1 MPGRHGL
8 QIEGHRHRSS
18 GAQGTGRN
26 QSAASLIKL
35 VCQGRPLGE
44 GHHRFG
50 AVVEQHLSPGKP
62 EREVVEQG
70 IQELIQQLTG
80 LVGAAQGVGR
90 SFTHPFRLET
100 RSGLGKIIFCQVA
113 PLPAPSSASLTT
125 AGTSAGTGAN
135 EGTPIVLPKTSESPT
150 LLRIRHSM
158 SHVLAMAVQHLFP
171 KAQVTIGPWTETGFY
186 YDFDNPEPFTEADL
200 KAIRKEMIR
209 IINRKLPLQRIEVS
223 REEARRRIEA
233 QNEPYKLEILD
244 GIQEPITLYTLGDEW
259 WDLCAG
265 PHVDDTGA
273 LDPRAF
279 ELESVAGAYWRGDE
293 NRAQLQRIY
302 GTAWE
307 TPEQLAE
314 YKRRKEEALRR
325 DHRRLG
331 TDLELFSIEDEAG
344 AGLVFW
350 HPRGARMRLL
360 IEDFWRQAHFDA
372 GYELLYTPHVADI
385 GLWKTSGHLD
395 FYAESMFGPMQVDA
409 REYQL
414 KPMNCPFHVL
424 TYASTLRSYREL
436 PIRWAELGTVYRYER
451 PGVMHGLMRVR
462 GFTQDDAH
470 VFCLPE
476 QISDEILAVLN
487 LTETILST
495 FDFRS
500 YEINLSTRPDKSIG
514 DDAVWDLATKGLV
527 EALDRK
533 GWTYKIDEGGGAFYG
548 PKIDLKI
555 EDAIGRMWQ
564 CSTIQLDFNLPER
577 FDLNYVAADGT
588 RQRPIMIHRAIF
600 GSLERFFGIM
610 TENYA
615 GDFPF
620 WLAPEQLRL
629 LPVTD
634 EVLPYAETLLSDLKR
649 QGIRASIDRSGD
661 RLGKMIRHGEQKKI
675 PLLGVIG
682 AKEAEAGAVSL
693 RSRRDGDLGSL
704 EASKLLGSA
713 TRANAERATSL
724 TFAEA
729 P

>member
-1 MPGRHGL
+1 MP
-8 QIEGHRHRSS
+8 
-18 GAQGTGRN
+18 
-26 QSAASLIKL
+26 
-35 VCQGRPLGE
+35 
-44 GHHRFG
+44 
-50 AVVEQHLSPGKP
+50 
-62 EREVVEQG
+62 
-70 IQELIQQLTG
+70 
-80 LVGAAQGVGR
+80 
-90 SFTHPFRLET
+90 
-100 RSGLGKIIFCQVA
+100 
-113 PLPAPSSASLTT
+113 LTT
-125 AGTSAGTGAN
+125 SSPEPAAIT
-135 EGTPIVLPKTSESPT
+135 LPKTSESDQ

-158 SHVLAMAVQHLFP
+158 SHVMAMAVQKLFP
-171 KAQVTIGPWTETGFY
+171 QAQVTIGPWTESGFY
-186 YDFDNPEPFTEADL
+186 YDFDSPDPFSEADL
-200 KAIRKEMIR
+200 KAIKKEMVK
-209 IINRKLPLQRIEVS
+209 IINRKLPLERLEVS
-223 REEARRRIEA
+223 RAEAERRIQA
-233 QNEPYKLEILD
+233 INEPYKLEILA
-244 GIQEPITLYTLGDEW
+244 GITEPISLYTLGDQW

-265 PHVDDTGA
+265 PHVAHTGELNA
-273 LDPRAF
+273 RAF

-293 NRAQLQRIY
+293 TKAQLQRIY

-314 YKRRKEEALRR
+314 HQRRKAEAKRR

-331 TDLELFSIEDEAG
+331 TDLNLFSIEDEAG

-385 GLWKTSGHLD
+385 SLWKTSGHLD
-395 FYAESMFGPMQVDA
+395 FYAESMFGPMQVDE
-409 REYQL
+409 RQYQL

-424 TYASTLRSYREL
+424 TYASALRSYREL

-476 QISDEILAVLN
+476 QITAEIVAILD
-487 LTETILST
+487 LTEQILST

-500 YEINLSTRPDKSIG
+500 YEINLSTRPAKSIG
-514 DDAVWDLATKGLV
+514 EDAVWELATNGLIG
-527 EALDRK
+527 ALERK
-533 GWTYKIDEGGGAFYG
+533 GWAYKVDEGGGAFYG

-577 FDLNYVAADGT
+577 FELEYVAADGSR
-588 RQRPIMIHRAIF
+588 RQPIMIHRAIF

-620 WLAPEQLRL
+620 WLAPEQIRL

-634 EVLPYAETLLSDLKR
+634 EVRGYAEEVLGQLKR
-649 QGIRASIDRSGD
+649 AGVRATLDQSGERLAKLIRN
-661 RLGKMIRHGEQKKI
+661 GEQMKI
-675 PLLGVIG
+675 PVLAVIG
-682 AKEAEAGAVSL
+682 TTEAEGGSLSL
-693 RSRRDGDLGSL
+693 RSRREGDLGSMAVAKL
-704 EASKLLGSA
+704 IEAASL
-713 TRANAERATSL
+713 ANAARCAGL
-724 TFAEA
+724 K

>member
-1 MPGRHGL
+1 VDG
-8 QIEGHRHRSS
+8 
-18 GAQGTGRN
+18 
-26 QSAASLIKL
+26 
-35 VCQGRPLGE
+35 
-44 GHHRFG
+44 
-50 AVVEQHLSPGKP
+50 
-62 EREVVEQG
+62 
-70 IQELIQQLTG
+70 
-80 LVGAAQGVGR
+80 GAA
-90 SFTHPFRLET
+90 
-100 RSGLGKIIFCQVA
+100 
-113 PLPAPSSASLTT
+113 TT
-125 AGTSAGTGAN
+125 AGAELA
-135 EGTPIVLPKTSESPT
+135 PIQLPRTSESEQ

-158 SHVLAMAVQHLFP
+158 SHVMAMAVQKLFP
-171 KAQVTIGPWTETGFY
+171 RAQVTIGPWTESGFY
-186 YDFDNPEPFTEADL
+186 YDFDSPDPFTEADL
-200 KAIRKEMIR
+200 KAIKKEMIR
-209 IINRKLPLQRIEVS
+209 IINRKLPLERLEVS
-223 REEARRRIEA
+223 RAEAERRIKA
-233 QNEPYKLEILD
+233 QNEPYKLEILA
-244 GIQEPITLYTLGDEW
+244 GIQEPITLYTLGEEW

-265 PHVDDTGA
+265 PHVANTGELNA
-273 LDPRAF
+273 KAF

-293 NRAQLQRIY
+293 NNAQLQRIY

-314 YKRRKEEALRR
+314 YQRRKQEALRR

-331 TDLELFSIEDEAG
+331 TDLDLFSIEDEAG

-360 IEDFWRQAHFDA
+360 IENLWRELHFKA

-385 GLWKTSGHLD
+385 SLWKTSGHLD
-395 FYAESMFGPMQVDA
+395 FYSESMFGPMQVDE

-424 TYASTLRSYREL
+424 TYASALRSYREL

-476 QISDEILAVLN
+476 QITAEILAILD
-487 LTETILST
+487 LTEQILSA

-500 YEINLSTRPDKSIG
+500 YEINLSTRPEKSIG
-514 DDAVWDLATKGLV
+514 DDAVWELATQGLI

-533 GWTYKIDEGGGAFYG
+533 GWAYKVDEGGGAFYG

-577 FDLNYVAADGT
+577 FALEYVAADGT

-620 WLAPEQLRL
+620 WLAPEQIRL

-634 EVLPYAETLLSDLKR
+634 EVRPYAAGVLARLKAA
-649 QGIRASIDRSGD
+649 GVRATVDGSGD
-661 RLGKMIRHGEQKKI
+661 RLGKLIRTGEQMKI
-675 PLLGVIG
+675 PVLGVIG
-682 AKEAEAGAVSL
+682 AKEAETGCVSL
-693 RSRRDGDLGSL
+693 RSRRDGDLGSQAIADL
-704 EASKLLGSA
+704 ISA
-713 TRANAERATSL
+713 AERANAERAAGL
-724 TFAEA
+724 RLPA
-729 P
+729 PVA

>member
-1 MPGRHGL
+1 MPVTT
-8 QIEGHRHRSS
+8 SS
-18 GAQGTGRN
+18 PEP
-26 QSAASLIKL
+26 AAI
-35 VCQGRPLGE
+35 
-44 GHHRFG
+44 
-50 AVVEQHLSPGKP
+50 
-62 EREVVEQG
+62 
-70 IQELIQQLTG
+70 T
-80 LVGAAQGVGR
+80 
-90 SFTHPFRLET
+90 
-100 RSGLGKIIFCQVA
+100 
-113 PLPAPSSASLTT
+113 
-125 AGTSAGTGAN
+125 
-135 EGTPIVLPKTSESPT
+135 LPKTSESDQ

-158 SHVLAMAVQHLFP
+158 SHVMAMAVQKLFP
-171 KAQVTIGPWTETGFY
+171 QAQVTIGPWTESGFY
-186 YDFDNPEPFTEADL
+186 YDFDSPDPFSEADL
-200 KAIRKEMIR
+200 KAIKKEMVK
-209 IINRKLPLQRIEVS
+209 IINRKLPLERLEVS
-223 REEARRRIEA
+223 RAEAERRIQA
-233 QNEPYKLEILD
+233 INEPYKLEILA
-244 GIQEPITLYTLGDEW
+244 GITEPISLYTLGDQW

-265 PHVDDTGA
+265 PHVAHTGELNA
-273 LDPRAF
+273 KAF

-293 NRAQLQRIY
+293 TKAQLQRIY

-314 YKRRKEEALRR
+314 HQRRKAEAKRR

-331 TDLELFSIEDEAG
+331 TDLNLFSIEDEAG

-385 GLWKTSGHLD
+385 SLWKTSGHLD
-395 FYAESMFGPMQVDA
+395 FYAESMFGPMQVDE
-409 REYQL
+409 RQYQL

-424 TYASTLRSYREL
+424 TYASALRSYREL

-476 QISDEILAVLN
+476 QITAEIVAILD
-487 LTETILST
+487 LTEQILST

-500 YEINLSTRPDKSIG
+500 YEINLSTRPAKSIG
-514 DDAVWDLATKGLV
+514 EDAVWELATNGLIG
-527 EALDRK
+527 ALERK
-533 GWTYKIDEGGGAFYG
+533 GWAYKVDEGGGAFYG

-577 FDLNYVAADGT
+577 FQLEYVAADGS
-588 RQRPIMIHRAIF
+588 RQQPIMIHRAIF

-620 WLAPEQLRL
+620 WLAPEQIRL

-634 EVLPYAETLLSDLKR
+634 EVRGYAEEVLGQLKR
-649 QGIRASIDRSGD
+649 AGVRATLDQSGERLAKLIRN
-661 RLGKMIRHGEQKKI
+661 GEQMKI
-675 PLLGVIG
+675 PVLAVIG
-682 AKEAEAGAVSL
+682 TTEAEGGSLSL
-693 RSRRDGDLGSL
+693 RSRREGDLGSMAVAKL
-704 EASKLLGSA
+704 IEAASL
-713 TRANAERATSL
+713 ANAARCAGL
-724 TFAEA
+724 K

>member
-1 MPGRHGL
+1 M
-8 QIEGHRHRSS
+8 
-18 GAQGTGRN
+18 
-26 QSAASLIKL
+26 SASA
-35 VCQGRPLGE
+35 
-44 GHHRFG
+44 
-50 AVVEQHLSPGKP
+50 
-62 EREVVEQG
+62 EVKSNP
-70 IQELIQQLTG
+70 T
-80 LVGAAQGVGR
+80 
-90 SFTHPFRLET
+90 
-100 RSGLGKIIFCQVA
+100 
-113 PLPAPSSASLTT
+113 LPAAEAS
-125 AGTSAGTGAN
+125 
-135 EGTPIVLPKTSESPT
+135 PPVPLPKTSESPQ
-150 LLRIRHSM
+150 LLKIRHSM
-158 SHVLAMAVQHLFP
+158 SHVLAMAVQKLFP
-171 KAQVTIGPWTETGFY
+171 AAKVTIGPWTETGFY
-186 YDFDNPEPFTEADL
+186 YDFDNPEPFSEGDL
-200 KAIRKEMIR
+200 KAIKKEMAKLIGR
-209 IINRKLPLQRIEVS
+209 RLPLERLEVS
-223 REEARRRIEA
+223 RAEAEARIRA
-233 QNEPYKLEILD
+233 QNEPYKLEILEGLQD
-244 GIQEPITLYTLGDEW
+244 PISLYTLGDDW

-265 PHVDDTGA
+265 PHVAHTGELNA
-273 LDPRAF
+273 KAF

-314 YKRRKEEALRR
+314 YQHRKQEALRR

-331 TDLELFSIEDEAG
+331 KDLELFSIEDEAG

-360 IEDFWRQAHFDA
+360 IEDFWRQAHFAD

-385 GLWKTSGHLD
+385 SLWKTSGHLD
-395 FYAESMFGPMQVDA
+395 FYADSMFGPMQVDE

-424 TYASTLRSYREL
+424 TYASSLRSYREL

-470 VFCLPE
+470 IFCLPE
-476 QISDEILAVLN
+476 QIGDEILGVLN
-487 LTETILST
+487 LTEAILST
-495 FDFRS
+495 FDFKN
-500 YEINLSTRPDKSIG
+500 YEINLSTRPEKSIG
-514 DDAVWDLATKGLV
+514 DDAVWDLATKGLI

-533 GWTYKIDEGGGAFYG
+533 GWAYKVDEGGGAFYG

-577 FDLNYVAADGT
+577 FNLEYVAADGS

-620 WLAPEQLRL
+620 WLAPEQIRL

-634 EVLPYAETLLSDLKR
+634 EVIAYAESLQAELR
-649 QGIRASIDRSGD
+649 QAGVRSSIDRSGD
-661 RLGKMIRHGEQKKI
+661 RLGKLIRNGEQQKI
-675 PLLGVIG
+675 PVLAVIG
-682 AKEAEAGAVSL
+682 AQEAEQGSLSL
-693 RSRRDGDLGSL
+693 RSRRQGDLGAVARAELVNAARQATEQRLSL
-704 EASKLLGSA
+704 LPLGA
-713 TRANAERATSL
+713 H
-724 TFAEA
+724 
-729 P
+729 

>member
-1 MPGRHGL
+1 MPVTT
-8 QIEGHRHRSS
+8 SS
-18 GAQGTGRN
+18 PEP
-26 QSAASLIKL
+26 AAI
-35 VCQGRPLGE
+35 
-44 GHHRFG
+44 
-50 AVVEQHLSPGKP
+50 
-62 EREVVEQG
+62 
-70 IQELIQQLTG
+70 T
-80 LVGAAQGVGR
+80 
-90 SFTHPFRLET
+90 
-100 RSGLGKIIFCQVA
+100 
-113 PLPAPSSASLTT
+113 
-125 AGTSAGTGAN
+125 
-135 EGTPIVLPKTSESPT
+135 LPKTSESEQ

-158 SHVLAMAVQHLFP
+158 SHVMAMAVQKLFP
-171 KAQVTIGPWTETGFY
+171 QAQVTIGPWTESGFY
-186 YDFDNPEPFTEADL
+186 YDFDSPDPFSEADL
-200 KAIRKEMIR
+200 KAIKKEMVK
-209 IINRKLPLQRIEVS
+209 IINRKLPLERLEVS
-223 REEARRRIEA
+223 RAEAERRIQA
-233 QNEPYKLEILD
+233 INEPYKLEILA
-244 GIQEPITLYTLGDEW
+244 GIKEPISLYTLGDQW

-265 PHVDDTGA
+265 PHVAHTGELNA
-273 LDPRAF
+273 KAF

-293 NRAQLQRIY
+293 TKAQLQRIY

-314 YKRRKEEALRR
+314 HQRRKAEAKRR

-331 TDLELFSIEDEAG
+331 TDLNLFSIEDEAG

-385 GLWKTSGHLD
+385 SLWKTSGHLD
-395 FYAESMFGPMQVDA
+395 FYAESMFGPMQVDE
-409 REYQL
+409 RQYQL

-424 TYASTLRSYREL
+424 TYASALRSYREL

-476 QISDEILAVLN
+476 QITAEIVAILD
-487 LTETILST
+487 LTEQILST

-500 YEINLSTRPDKSIG
+500 YEINLSTRPAKSIG
-514 DDAVWDLATKGLV
+514 EDAVWELATNGLIG
-527 EALDRK
+527 ALERK
-533 GWTYKIDEGGGAFYG
+533 GWAYKVDEGGGAFYG

-577 FDLNYVAADGT
+577 FQLEYVAADGS
-588 RQRPIMIHRAIF
+588 RQQPIMIHRAIF

-620 WLAPEQLRL
+620 WLAPEQIRL

-634 EVLPYAETLLSDLKR
+634 EVRGYAEEVLGQLKR
-649 QGIRASIDRSGD
+649 AGVRATLDQSGERLAKLIRN
-661 RLGKMIRHGEQKKI
+661 GEQMKI
-675 PLLGVIG
+675 PVLAVIG
-682 AKEAEAGAVSL
+682 TTEAEGGSLSL
-693 RSRRDGDLGSL
+693 RSRREGDLGSMAVAKL
-704 EASKLLGSA
+704 IEAASL
-713 TRANAERATSL
+713 ANAARCAGL
-724 TFAEA
+724 K

>member
-1 MPGRHGL
+1 MA
-8 QIEGHRHRSS
+8 E
-18 GAQGTGRN
+18 A
-26 QSAASLIKL
+26 SAP
-35 VCQGRPLGE
+35 V
-44 GHHRFG
+44 
-50 AVVEQHLSPGKP
+50 
-62 EREVVEQG
+62 
-70 IQELIQQLTG
+70 T
-80 LVGAAQGVGR
+80 
-90 SFTHPFRLET
+90 
-100 RSGLGKIIFCQVA
+100 
-113 PLPAPSSASLTT
+113 
-125 AGTSAGTGAN
+125 
-135 EGTPIVLPKTSESPT
+135 LPKTSESPQ
-150 LLRIRHSM
+150 LLKIRHSM
-158 SHVLAMAVQHLFP
+158 SHVMAMAVQKLFP
-171 KAQVTIGPWTETGFY
+171 TAKVTIGPWTETGFY

-200 KAIRKEMIR
+200 KAIKREMAKLIGR
-209 IINRKLPLQRIEVS
+209 RLPLERVAVS
-223 REEARRRIEA
+223 RAEAEAKIRA
-233 QNEPYKLEILD
+233 QNEPYKLEILE
-244 GIQEPITLYTLGDEW
+244 GLQEPITLYTLGDDW

-265 PHVDDTGA
+265 PHVAHTGELNA
-273 LDPRAF
+273 KAF

-307 TPEQLAE
+307 TAEQLAE
-314 YKRRKEEALRR
+314 YQHRKQEALRR

-331 TDLELFSIEDEAG
+331 KDLELFSIEDEAG

-360 IEDFWRQAHFDA
+360 IEDFWRQAHFAA

-385 GLWKTSGHLD
+385 SLWKTSGHLD
-395 FYAESMFGPMQVDA
+395 FYAESMFGPMQVDE

-424 TYASTLRSYREL
+424 TYANSLRSYREL

-470 VFCLPE
+470 IFCLPE
-476 QISDEILAVLN
+476 QIGDEILGVLN
-487 LTETILST
+487 LTEQILST
-495 FDFRS
+495 FDFKN
-500 YEINLSTRPDKSIG
+500 YEINLSTRPEKSIG
-514 DDAVWDLATKGLV
+514 EDGVWELATKGLI

-533 GWTYKIDEGGGAFYG
+533 GWAYKVDEGGGAFYG

-577 FDLNYVAADGT
+577 FNLEYVAADGS

-620 WLAPEQLRL
+620 WLAPEQIRL

-634 EVLPYAETLLSDLKR
+634 GVLGYAEALQEELR
-649 QGIRASIDRSGD
+649 QAGVRSSIDRSGD
-661 RLGKMIRHGEQKKI
+661 RLGKLIRNGEQQKI
-675 PLLGVIG
+675 PVLAVIG
-682 AKEAEAGAVSL
+682 AQEADQGSLSL
-693 RSRRDGDLGSL
+693 RSRRQGDLGSVARVDL
-704 EASKLLGSA
+704 IKAARQASEQRLSLLPLA
-713 TRANAERATSL
+713 
-724 TFAEA
+724 
-729 P
+729 